1 MISESFLSRDLLILN
16 DALADVYADS
26 MLIIIPLRVLWNFK
40 SDVAHRNMLILVFSS
55 SIITTIFSL
64 VHSYYVLGEVSIS
77 GLDDAFFATI
87 EV

>member
-1 MISESFLSRDLLILN
+1 MLN
-16 DALADVYADS
+16 EGLADVYADS
-26 MLIIIPLRVLWNFK
+26 MLIITPLRVLWDFK
-40 SDVAHRNMLILVFSS
+40 SDVAHRNLLILVFSS

-64 VHSYYVLGEVSIS
+64 VHSYYILGEVGIG